1 MLPGDEPEYLSPIEP
16 RSLIRHARRRLEAAD
31 ADATDYRRAVS
42 DAFYAL
48 YHALTLAA
56 APYMASGG
64 DPLEPYRQ
72 LRRIRHRHVR
82 AAAAAMG
89 ESADERVR
97 MVAEAVHYLYLW
109 REAADYDHLMRF
121 PVPAWWTSS
130 IGRTKRSGPSRR
142 RASATPSPAA
152 SLRSRRPAL
161 DALRAL
167 PLP

>member
-56 APYMASGG
+56 APYVASATD

-82 AAAAAMG
+82 TAADAMMG
-89 ESADERVR
+89 SANERVR
-97 MVAEAVHYLYLW
+97 MVAEAMHYLYGW
-109 REAADYDHLMRF
+109 RAAADYDHLVRF
-121 PVPAWWTSS
+121 PRPRVVDLINRADEAVGAVAETGFGDAFP
-130 IGRTKRSGPSRR
+130 RR
-142 RASATPSPAA
+142 LAT
-152 SLRSRRPAL
+152 
-161 DALRAL
+161 L
-167 PLP
+167 P